1 MKVEYLRA
9 RTDEEKAE
17 AKHIKSILV
26 HIRREMGLSQEDV
39 AKLIG
44 VNKLSYNRIE
54 NDFKRFNGYIQ
65 DKVCEA
71 LYLPKPKIFEKGL

>member
-1 MKVEYLRA
+1 MRKPNPKA
-9 RTDEEKAE
+9 STDEEKAE
-17 AKHIKSILV
+17 ALRIKGILV

-39 AKLIG
+39 AQMIG

-71 LYLPKPKIFEKGL
+71 LYLPKPRIFEKGL

>member
-1 MKVEYLRA
+1 MRKPNPKA
-9 RTDEEKAE
+9 STDEEKAE
-17 AKHIKSILV
+17 ALRIKCILV

-39 AKLIG
+39 AQMIG

-54 NDFKRFNGYIQ
+54 NDFKRSNSYMQEKIC
-65 DKVCEA
+65 DI

>member
-1 MKVEYLRA
+1 MRKPAPRA
-9 RTDEEKAE
+9 NTDEEKAE
-17 AKHIKSILV
+17 AKRIKSILV

>member
-1 MKVEYLRA
+1 
-9 RTDEEKAE
+9 
-17 AKHIKSILV
+17 
-26 HIRREMGLSQEDV
+26 MGFSQEDV
-39 AKLIG
+39 AQMIG